1 QELTAVAPQVLVADA
16 HPLYRSTAWASRNAA
31 GRPVRTV
38 QHHHAHIAAVMAE
51 HGLDGSAEVLG
62 FAFDGTG
69 YGTDGAVWGGEVLLA
84 NYKGFQRL
92 AQLKYVPMPGGD
104 ISVLRPYRMALAH
117 LWAAGMAWD
126 PDLAPVAA
134 CPPAEQRSLAHQLET
149 GFGCV
154 PTSSMGRLFDAVSAL
169 AGVRQV
175 VAYEAQAAIELE
187 GLSRGVDRAAS
198 AYAFDVDRGEATTL
212 IDPAPVLH
220 AVVRDR
226 RAGVP
231 ANMIGARFHQAVADL
246 VVDIACQDRDASQ
259 TVALSGG
266 VFQNALLLALT
277 LTGLHAKGVHV
288 ITHRTVPPNDGGIAL
303 GQLLVGNSE

>member
-1 QELTAVAPQVLVADA
+1 
-16 HPLYRSTAWASRNAA
+16 
-31 GRPVRTV
+31 
-38 QHHHAHIAAVMAE
+38 
-51 HGLDGSAEVLG
+51 
-62 FAFDGTG
+62 
-69 YGTDGAVWGGEVLLA
+69 
-84 NYKGFQRL
+84 
-92 AQLKYVPMPGGD
+92 
-104 ISVLRPYRMALAH
+104 
-117 LWAAGMAWD
+117 
-126 PDLAPVAA
+126 
-134 CPPAEQRSLAHQLET
+134 
-149 GFGCV
+149 
-154 PTSSMGRLFDAVSAL
+154 MGRLFDAVSAL

-187 GLSRGVDRAAS
+187 GLSRGIDCAAS

-231 ANMIGARFHQAVADL
+231 ANMIGARFHHAVADL
-246 VVDIACQDRDASQ
+246 VVDIACQERDASQ

-266 VFQNALLLALT
+266 VFQNARLLALT
-277 LTGLHAKGVHV
+277 LNGLHAKGVHV

>member
-1 QELTAVAPQVLVADA
+1 
-16 HPLYRSTAWASRNAA
+16 
-31 GRPVRTV
+31 
-38 QHHHAHIAAVMAE
+38 MAE
-51 HGLDGSAEVLG
+51 HGLDGSSDVLG

-69 YGTDGAVWGGEVLLA
+69 YGTDGAVWGGEVMLA

-92 AQLKYVPMPGGD
+92 AQLKYVPLAGGD
-104 ISVLRPYRMALAH
+104 ISVLRPYRMSLAH
-117 LWAAGMAWD
+117 LWAAGIAWE

-134 CPPAEQRSLAHQLET
+134 CPPAERTALAHQLET

-187 GLSRGVDRAAS
+187 GLSRGIDCGGRVYTFGVDRSDDTA
-198 AYAFDVDRGEATTL
+198 L
-212 IDPAPVLH
+212 IDPGPVLD

-226 RAGVP
+226 RAGV
-231 ANMIGARFHQAVADL
+231 AAGVIGARFHHAVADL
-246 VVDIACQDRDASQ
+246 IVGLASEDGDTSQ

-266 VFQNALLLALT
+266 VFQNALLLSLT
-277 LTGLHAKGVHV
+277 LKALHARGILV
-288 ITHRTVPPNDGGIAL
+288 ITHRWVPPNDGGIAL
-303 GQLLVGNSE
+303 GQLLVGNSG